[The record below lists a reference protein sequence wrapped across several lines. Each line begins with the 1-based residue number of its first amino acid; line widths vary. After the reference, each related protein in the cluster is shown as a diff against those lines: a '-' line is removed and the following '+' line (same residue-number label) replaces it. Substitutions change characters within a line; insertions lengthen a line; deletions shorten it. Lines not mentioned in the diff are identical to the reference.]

1 LSNDIA
7 ESDAGFTPG
16 TAAAQ
21 ALGVPTALLNR
32 RITRPAYGEATVGCH
47 ARGHIADDCPTL

>member
-21 ALGVPTALLNR
+21 ALGVPTAHL
-32 RITRPAYGEATVGCH
+32 
-47 ARGHIADDCPTL
+47 